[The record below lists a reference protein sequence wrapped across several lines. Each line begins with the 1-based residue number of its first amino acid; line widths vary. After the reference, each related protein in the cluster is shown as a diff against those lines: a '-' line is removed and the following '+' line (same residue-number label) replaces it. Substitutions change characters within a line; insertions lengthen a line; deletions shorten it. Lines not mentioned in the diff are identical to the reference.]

1 MPKIAIAFIAL
12 IFLMQKTVTA
22 QQVSKPLMQLGL

>member
-1 MPKIAIAFIAL
+1 MPKIAIVFIAL